1 MNDQLVEIKLH
12 GVLAEQVGR
21 EVWNLAVSSVGEAVR
36 ALESQSKK
44 LYKNLIKNDKK
55 NIKYRILINE
65 KDFLYDEEKDINTQ
79 EGINSSELVREYQDL
94 RSIDIV
100 PIVEGA
106 DAKDVFAIIAGII
119 LIVLG
124 VFTFGATTQMGMMLI
139 AGGLGLMA
147 AGIANLLTPMPEFGD
162 FREIEGG
169 GRAAYIFSGPE
180 NTVREGGP
188 VFIGYGRL
196 LVGSQVIQSS
206 IQTFDVRNDN
216 VMNTSDLVRNTGR
229 GKHKGQHWGLENY
242 GLDYRDS
249 GSAGGFV
256 PFNSA
261 KDDVFANTL
270 STKRESSTS
279 LMFDRVI
286 EWNKLIGTTKTA
298 DNCPV
303 GIGGVMKS
311 ETILRRDGD
320 EFTTS
325 PPEGVVFDM
334 DSTHPGIDRYTS
346 DPKTDA
352 EQIRDTL
359 IKGFIASQENNFAPC
374 IPIRDANGK
383 IIGYEDEE
391 CVAETTARL
400 QEWFEEDIG
409 S

>member
-55 NIKYRILINE
+55 NIKYRVLINE

-79 EGINSSELVREYQDL
+79 EGLNSSELVREYQDL

-106 DAKDVFAIIAGII
+106 DAKDIFAIIAGII

-169 GRAAYIFSGPE
+169 GRASYIFSGPE
-180 NTVREGGP
+180 NTVREGGT

-196 LVGSQVIQSS
+196 VVGSQVIQSS
-206 IQTFDVRNDN
+206 IETFDVSNSN
-216 VMNTSDLVRNTGR
+216 IMNTSDLVRNVG
-229 GKHKGQHWGLENY
+229 GGQHWGLENY

-249 GSAGGFV
+249 GGAGGFIT
-256 PFNSA
+256 
-261 KDDVFANTL
+261 KDKNDVFTTTRTASEN
-270 STKRESSTS
+270 
-279 LMFDRVI
+279 LMRDRI
-286 EWNKLIGTTKTA
+286 AAWTTKTA
-298 DNCPV
+298 DQCPE
-303 GIGGVMKS
+303 GTAGVSKPK
-311 ETILRRDGD
+311 TFLRRDGD
-320 EFTTS
+320 DYVTTQIDVAAES
-325 PPEGVVFDM
+325 IDFAHPWPE
-334 DSTHPGIDRYTS
+334 YTS
-346 DPKTDA
+346 DGRTEGQKQYDGLSATYKKTLEFYFKDCDP
-352 EQIRDTL
+352 EKDENGK
-359 IKGFIASQENNFAPC
+359 IK
-374 IPIRDANGK
+374 RDANGIVLK
-383 IIGYEDEE
+383 YNNTTCFNRVKGEI
-391 CVAETTARL
+391 ETWL
-400 QEWFEEDIG
+400 LEQLPKGDPEKP
-409 S
+409 